1 MLERLKIH
9 INTNFSYLQKSK
21 CLIACSG
28 GLDSVVLAN
37 LCHKLDLDFALA
49 HCNFHLRDDESDA
62 DEAFVIDLGDQLNA
76 EVFVEHFDTK
86 TYADN
91 EKQSIQL
98 AAREL
103 RYNWFYEL
111 AEALQYDFILTAHHA
126 DDNLE
131 TILLNLSRGTG
142 ITGLIGIPEEN
153 DKVIRPLLPF
163 SRQELEDYAKAN
175 SLHWREDSSN
185 ATDKYSRNYLRHN
198 VIPHLK
204 SLNPDILQQINATI
218 SNLKDTADIVDESLN
233 AVAKR
238 AIVDIDEHAI
248 HFKISEFKKVN
259 NAKAYLFE
267 MFKAYGFTAWDD
279 IVALLDAQS
288 GKQVLSDT
296 HRLIKDRK
304 HLILTELD
312 NEVDKDYVIHD
323 LNDSIGTPLGTLCF
337 LETDDAEK
345 SKPNSICIDKDT
357 IQFPLILRKWQKGDV
372 FYPSGMKGKKKL
384 SKYFKDEKLSL
395 PEKERALLLCSE
407 DKIVWVVG
415 RRADERFKVTKTTK
429 HILKISLN

>member
-91 EKQSIQL
+91 EKQSIQV

-103 RYNWFYEL
+103 RYSWFYEL

-163 SRQELEDYAKAN
+163 SRQELEHYAKAN

-288 GKQVLSDT
+288 GKQVLSDS

-312 NEVDKDYVIHD
+312 NEVDQNYVIND
-323 LNDSIGTPLGTLCF
+323 INDSIETPLGTLCF

-415 RRADERFKVTKTTK
+415 RRTDDRFKVTKTTK